1 MNANEQIA
9 DATVERALVLNRYSA
24 GTGRQI
30 VELLNDAQRD
40 IIRKLPDVAGEV
52 SRRRLLSQLKE
63 IQDLIGSSYDNIT
76 KLALGELNE
85 IAEIEALWQMNSVNA
100 VVGVEIMRA
109 MPTAAALEA
118 IVTNGMVLGN
128 PAATWWAQQS
138 HQAQNEFSRVIRL
151 GLSQS
156 ETNQQ
161 IARRVR
167 DSMGIQQRH
176 AFSLVKTS
184 TQAVSMQAREEML
197 AANDDVVKGKI
208 SIATLDSRTTFVC
221 ADCDQAT
228 YNLENEP
235 IAPKKR
241 PYIAIPRHFGCRSMW
256 SVLLKKWDEMGLPF
270 DEFSPSTRASLDGQ
284 IPAETSFDQFL
295 SKKPKE
301 WQEKYLG
308 KGRAE
313 LYRDGKITLSDM
325 VDGLGRELTIAQL
338 REL

>member
-9 DATVERALVLNRYSA
+9 DATVERALVLSRYSA
-24 GTGRQI
+24 GTGRKI
-30 VELLNDAQRD
+30 VELLNDVQRD
-40 IIRKLPDVAGEV
+40 IIRRLPDVAGEV

-63 IQDLIGSSYDNIT
+63 IQELIGSSYDDIT
-76 KLALGELNE
+76 KLALDELNE
-85 IAEIEALWQMNSVNA
+85 LAEIEALWQMNSVNS

-118 IVTNGMVLGN
+118 IVTNGLVLGN

-138 HQAQNEFSRVIRL
+138 QQAQNEFSRVIRL

-176 AFSLVKTS
+176 AFALVKTS
-184 TQAVSMQAREEML
+184 TQAVAMQARDEML
-197 AANDDVVKGKI
+197 ATNDDVVKGKI
-208 SIATLDSRTTFVC
+208 SIATLDGRTTFVC

-228 YNLENEP
+228 YNLKNEP
-235 IAPKKR
+235 IKPKKR

-256 SVLLKKWDEMGLPF
+256 SPLLKKWDEMGLPF

-284 IPAETSFDQFL
+284 IPADTSFDKFL
-295 SKKPKE
+295 SGKSAA
-301 WQEKYLG
+301 WQDKYLG

-313 LYRDGKITLSDM
+313 LYREGKITLSDM